1 MKERE
6 RKGGIVIVIFEIR
19 MNGQICI
26 DLQRFCIRIF
36 HKCFRLVDFARDEII
51 NMWRIINFKNFRVFS
66 NFKKEIAFDVCIK
79 VIL

>member
-1 MKERE
+1 MGGGRELIIAIDRKFWKWIFQRGKFYCWMKERE

-51 NMWRIINFKNFRVFS
+51 NM
-66 NFKKEIAFDVCIK
+66 
-79 VIL
+79 

>member
-36 HKCFRLVDFARDEII
+36 HKYFKFVDFARDEII
-51 NMWRIINFKNFRVFS
+51 NM
-66 NFKKEIAFDVCIK
+66 
-79 VIL
+79 